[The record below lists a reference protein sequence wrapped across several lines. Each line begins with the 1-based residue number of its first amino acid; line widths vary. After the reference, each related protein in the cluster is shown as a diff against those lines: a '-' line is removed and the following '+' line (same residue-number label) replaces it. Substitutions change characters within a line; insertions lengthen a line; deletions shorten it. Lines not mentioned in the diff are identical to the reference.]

1 MLDVPEACLPS
12 SAEIQRDLQDAGPT
26 EITRVTRQHL
36 CRNSRAVTMHG
47 DTVTQPPAPA
57 QYHPLC
63 CGGEI
68 IHLCPELC
76 QISATGWYSTSLQG
90 LKASKPPSHKTKRF
104 SCF

>member
-1 MLDVPEACLPS
+1 MQDVPEACLPS
-12 SAEIQRDLQDAGPT
+12 SAEIQRDLQDTG
-26 EITRVTRQHL
+26 RVTRQHL
-36 CRNSRAVTMHG
+36 CRNSRAVAMHG

-57 QYHPLC
+57 QCHPLC

-68 IHLCPELC
+68 IHLCPEFC
-76 QISATGWYSTSLQG
+76 QISATEWYSTSLQG